1 MYVYTLIYTHTYT
14 RTHIYTNPWKG
25 FQCSLSYLKAIPTS
39 ELHSTPVWFP
49 FYSQKP
55 LLHLCW
61 MIWVPWIN
69 KLHSSSQL
77 KIKEAIQF
85 KMPLKINIMS
95 VWGGKKSKFGET
107 VLIFSLPYS
116 VFRWKYTWD
125 VSGKT
130 PTGKSSHLT
139 SQPTWRWPIWSVPS

>member
-77 KIKEAIQF
+77 KVKEAIQF

-95 VWGGKKSKFGET
+95 VWGGEKKQIWGDSSNFFPP
-107 VLIFSLPYS
+107 LFSIQVKIHL
-116 VFRWKYTWD
+116 RCKWENTHWKIII
-125 VSGKT
+125 
-130 PTGKSSHLT
+130 PN
-139 SQPTWRWPIWSVPS
+139 